1 MDLSIKDV
9 ANLLMLEKKEIEK
22 LVKKK
27 LIPSKII
34 QDKVRFNKQAI
45 IEWALLNN
53 KPLNLSDSSHF
64 SEFRFDGLTSILD
77 EESFYLNCSFTESD
91 YVEEMVRMLRLKEDI
106 DRNVIAELLIS
117 REKLMSTAIGNGI
130 ALPHPRIPIILGREK
145 PLICFFFPEKP
156 LNIESVDG
164 EAVHTLILLVSQ
176 TIKQHLFMLAHL
188 SYLLSKEEFRKALK
202 NRIPTGEI
210 LRLVSGLEMQRSKA
224 SN

>member
-9 ANLLMLEKKEIEK
+9 ANLLMLEKKDVEK

-27 LIPSKII
+27 LIPSQTI

-64 SEFRFDGLTSILD
+64 SEFRFDGLRSLLD
-77 EESFYLNCSFTESD
+77 EESFYPNCSFTESN
-91 YVEEMVRMLRLKEDI
+91 YIEEMVRSLRLREDI
-106 DRNVIAELLIS
+106 DRNVITELLIS
-117 REKLMSTAIGNGI
+117 REKMMSTAIGNGI
-130 ALPHPRIPIILGREK
+130 SLPHPRIPIILGREK
-145 PLICFFFPEKP
+145 PLVCFFFPEKP

-176 TIKQHLFMLAHL
+176 TIKQHLYMLAHL
-188 SYLLSKEEFRKALK
+188 SWLLSKEEFRLALK
-202 NRIPTGEI
+202 NRKAAGEV
-210 LRLVSGLEMQRSKA
+210 LKLVSELEIKRSKT
-224 SN
+224 S

>member
-27 LIPSKII
+27 LIPSQTI
-34 QDKVRFNKQAI
+34 QDKVRFSKQAI

-53 KPLNLSDSSHF
+53 KPLNLSDSARF
-64 SEFRFDGLTSILD
+64 SEFRFDGLSAILD
-77 EESFYLNCSFTESD
+77 EESFYPNCGFSESN
-91 YVEEMVRMLRLKEDI
+91 YIEEMVRMLRLKEDI
-106 DRNVIAELLIS
+106 DRNVITELLIS

-130 ALPHPRIPIILGREK
+130 SLPHPRIPIILGSEK
-145 PLICFFFPEKP
+145 PLVCFFFPEKP

-176 TIKQHLFMLAHL
+176 TIKQHLYMLAHL
-188 SYLLSKEEFRKALK
+188 SYLLSKEEFRLALK
-202 NRIPTGEI
+202 NRKTAGGI
-210 LRLVSGLEMQRSKA
+210 LKLVSELEMQRIKVS
-224 SN
+224 

>member
-27 LIPSKII
+27 LIPSQTI

-53 KPLNLSDSSHF
+53 KPLNLSDSAQF
-64 SEFRFDGLTSILD
+64 SEFRFDGLSAILD
-77 EESFYLNCSFTESD
+77 EESFYPNCGFTEGN
-91 YVEEMVRMLRLKEDI
+91 YIEEMVRMLRLKEDI
-106 DRNVIAELLIS
+106 DRNVITELLIS

-130 ALPHPRIPIILGREK
+130 SLPHPRIPIILGREK
-145 PLICFFFPEKP
+145 PLVCFFFPEKP

-176 TIKQHLFMLAHL
+176 TIKQHLYMLAHL
-188 SYLLSKEEFRKALK
+188 SYLLSKEEFRLALK
-202 NRIPTGEI
+202 GRKAAGEV
-210 LRLVSGLEMQRSKA
+210 LRLVSELEMQRNKVS
-224 SN
+224 